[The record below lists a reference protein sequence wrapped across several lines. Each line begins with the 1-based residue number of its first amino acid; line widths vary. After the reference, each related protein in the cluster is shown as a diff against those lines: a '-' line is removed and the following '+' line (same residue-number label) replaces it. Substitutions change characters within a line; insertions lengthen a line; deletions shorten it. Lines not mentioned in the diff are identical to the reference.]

1 MANESSKP
9 TSFTDRI
16 RPRQPQ
22 TFHSQPTQPSEIS
35 DSGATF
41 AERKATMQK
50 TQPPRTAEST
60 EPVQASTSARSV
72 LVTPSTRSSQSV
84 VIIEEE
90 NNYPFAHIDFV
101 RVGSAHAVCE
111 PHQDAENIDLLRR
124 VSTHILHRYQP
135 ELLPAKVSLEYKSVS
150 SNTTSSLVDSDAY
163 SETDADF
170 ETSHNTNSS
179 HHSST
184 PSNSNTVNSSSTTT
198 TSTDNHSLTYPTATD
213 VSPSSFQSSSPFST
227 QSPSPLKHFEPS
239 FLDRRWLKGLY
250 LCVLVQGQLP
260 SGHRGYCYFGVFA
273 DTFITFIDRYQAHQ
287 PFNPIQLKAIVLAR
301 STGQP
306 SPEIREFMKM
316 KFSFHETLVIL
327 EVSR

>member
-1 MANESSKP
+1 MANESSRP

-35 DSGATF
+35 DGGATF

-60 EPVQASTSARSV
+60 EPGQASTSARSV

-90 NNYPFAHIDFV
+90 NNYPFSHIDFV

-124 VSTHILHRYQP
+124 VSAHILHRYQP
-135 ELLPAKVSLEYKSVS
+135 ELLPAKVSLEYKSDS
-150 SNTTSSLVDSDAY
+150 PNTTSSLVDSDAA
-163 SETDADF
+163 SDA
-170 ETSHNTNSS
+170 SHNET
-179 HHSST
+179 
-184 PSNSNTVNSSSTTT
+184 
-198 TSTDNHSLTYPTATD
+198 LICPTATD
-213 VSPSSFQSSSPFST
+213 VSPSS
-227 QSPSPLKHFEPS
+227 SPSMHFEPS

-273 DTFITFIDRYQAHQ
+273 DTFIAFIDRYQAHQ
-287 PFNPIQLKAIVLAR
+287 PFNPTQLKAIVLAR
-301 STGQP
+301 STGAP

-327 EVSR
+327 EVTR

>member
-1 MANESSKP
+1 MANQDSRP

-35 DSGATF
+35 DGGATF
-41 AERKATMQK
+41 AERKATMK
-50 TQPPRTAEST
+50 KPQPPRTT
-60 EPVQASTSARSV
+60 EPTELGQASTSARSV

-124 VSTHILHRYQP
+124 LSAHILHRYQP
-135 ELLPAKVSLEYKSVS
+135 ELLPAKVSLEYKSDS
-150 SNTTSSLVDSDAY
+150 SNTTSPLDDSDA
-163 SETDADF
+163 
-170 ETSHNTNSS
+170 ETSHNSNSP
-179 HHSST
+179 HNSST
-184 PSNSNTVNSSSTTT
+184 PSNSNTTNSSSTTT
-198 TSTDNHSLTYPTATD
+198 TSTDNQPLTCPTATD
-213 VSPSSFQSSSPFST
+213 VASSSP
-227 QSPSPLKHFEPS
+227 QSPSPSSHFEPS

-250 LCVLVQGQLP
+250 LCVLVQGQFP
-260 SGHRGYCYFGVFA
+260 SGQRGYCYFGVFA
-273 DTFITFIDRYQAHQ
+273 DTFIAFIDRYQAHQ
-287 PFNPIQLKAIVLAR
+287 PFNPTQLKAIVLAR

-306 SPEIREFMKM
+306 STEIREFMKM
-316 KFSFHETLVIL
+316 KFCFHETLVIL

>member
-1 MANESSKP
+1 MAKESSRP

-22 TFHSQPTQPSEIS
+22 TFHSQPTQPGGIS
-35 DSGATF
+35 DGGATF
-41 AERKATMQK
+41 AERKATMRK
-50 TQPPRTAEST
+50 PQPPRTAEST

-90 NNYPFAHIDFV
+90 NNNPFAHIDFV

-124 VSTHILHRYQP
+124 LSAHILLRYQP
-135 ELLPAKVSLEYKSVS
+135 ELLPAKVSLEYKSDT
-150 SNTTSSLVDSDAY
+150 SNTTSPVDDSDAA
-163 SETDADF
+163 SGSDADF
-170 ETSHNTNSS
+170 ETSYNSNSS
-179 HHSST
+179 HS
-184 PSNSNTVNSSSTTT
+184 
-198 TSTDNHSLTYPTATD
+198 
-213 VSPSSFQSSSPFST
+213 
-227 QSPSPLKHFEPS
+227 QSPSMHFEPS

-273 DTFITFIDRYQAHQ
+273 DTFITFIDRYQPRQ
-287 PFNPIQLKAIVLAR
+287 SFNPTQLKASVLAR
-301 STGQP
+301 STGAP

-316 KFSFHETLVIL
+316 KFSFHETIVIL
-327 EVSR
+327 ELSR